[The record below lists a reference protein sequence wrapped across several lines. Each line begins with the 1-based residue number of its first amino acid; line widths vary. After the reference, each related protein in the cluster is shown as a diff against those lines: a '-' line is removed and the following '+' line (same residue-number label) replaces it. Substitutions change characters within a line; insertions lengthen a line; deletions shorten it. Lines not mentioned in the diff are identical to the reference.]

1 MSMFKKDTIGSED
14 IFMEIMP
21 VYSMDGMRSANSIQK
36 FANHS
41 TQFSNIL
48 NKEISEQSTYSIQ
61 NELISK
67 YNANLHVCSFDSY
80 NHMMNSIDS
89 NSLNNVIIS
98 NETLEKMG
106 KDAKFKDKICK
117 IINDNCSTEAQKE
130 LRSLAPPVKSSGVV
144 IYPDGTYIC
153 WVESVYSKNDIDKDK
168 VEKETENLLTTSFDR
183 IWKPTNNQ
191 YINLPNVIN
200 VQAVGHTK
208 RKKNQED

>member
-1 MSMFKKDTIGSED
+1 MGNKRSE
-14 IFMEIMP
+14 
-21 VYSMDGMRSANSIQK
+21 NSIQK

-61 NELISK
+61 NELRSK

-80 NHMMNSIDS
+80 NYMMNSTDS
-89 NSLNNVIIS
+89 NSLNNVVIS

-117 IINDNCSTEAQKE
+117 IINDNCSPEAQKE
-130 LRSLAPPVKSSGVV
+130 LRSLSPPVKSSGVV

-153 WVESVYSKNDIDKDK
+153 WVESAYSKNDTDKDK
-168 VEKETENLLTTSFDR
+168 VENGTEDLFTTSFDR
-183 IWKPTNNQ
+183 IGKQINNQ
-191 YINLPNVIN
+191 YINFSNVIN
-200 VQAVGHTK
+200 GQAMGHIK